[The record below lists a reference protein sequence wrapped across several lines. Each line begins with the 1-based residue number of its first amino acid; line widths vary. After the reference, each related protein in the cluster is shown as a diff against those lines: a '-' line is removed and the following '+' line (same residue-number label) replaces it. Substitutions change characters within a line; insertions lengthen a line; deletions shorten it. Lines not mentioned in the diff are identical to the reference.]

1 MSSTPLEMDDDLGMY
16 SNLKENERPQ
26 MPETNL
32 TQSVYY
38 DTAMSAL
45 NSDQYEKKIEQLM
58 NQLDIK
64 ESKINELIKTNES
77 NALNLSN
84 DSQLNEKI
92 KQINELNNC
101 LVKQTNLSENLG
113 EMLKKSNEKIAE
125 LNSIIDK
132 QMNTIYSLENE
143 NSALKFDLSSKTLL
157 EEQLKNDITD
167 QSISIENLK
176 NISNGYEKT
185 INKLKLELSDAANQR
200 SSECNAQNNE
210 AQRNKISLQL
220 KEEEIYLLN
229 EQVKNLF
236 QDLQTERQRNENLTN
251 ELNELKSFYHNLNE
265 KNSAQIQQLE
275 ADNVEIKKRLIKL
288 IK

>member
-1 MSSTPLEMDDDLGMY
+1 MDDDLGMY
-16 SNLKENERPQ
+16 SNLKENETPQ
-26 MPETNL
+26 ASETNM

-38 DTAMSAL
+38 DTAISGL
-45 NSDQYEKKIEQLM
+45 NSDQYEKKIEKLM

-77 NALNLSN
+77 NSLNLSN
-84 DSQLNEKI
+84 DSQLNEKN
-92 KQINELNNC
+92 KQINELNNL
-101 LVKQTNLSENLG
+101 LVKQTNLSENLSD
-113 EMLKKSNEKIAE
+113 MLKKSNEKIAD

-132 QMNTIYSLENE
+132 QTNTINTLENE
-143 NSALKFDLSSKTLL
+143 NSALKFDLSSKLLL
-157 EEQLKNDITD
+157 EEQLKKEIAD
-167 QSISIENLK
+167 QLISIEGLK
-176 NISNGYEKT
+176 NMSHDHENT
-185 INKLKLELSDAANQR
+185 IKKLNLELNDAISER
-200 SSECNAQNNE
+200 SSEHNDQNNE

-236 QDLQTERQRNENLTN
+236 RDLETERQRNENLTS
-251 ELNELKSFYHNLNE
+251 ELNELKSFYQNLNE